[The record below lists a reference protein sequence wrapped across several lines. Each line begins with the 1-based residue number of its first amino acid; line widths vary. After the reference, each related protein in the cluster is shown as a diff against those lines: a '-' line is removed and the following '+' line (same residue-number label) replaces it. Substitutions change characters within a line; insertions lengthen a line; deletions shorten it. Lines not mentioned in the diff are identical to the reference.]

1 MSRKELSRFHR
12 QNAWTC
18 VQAYTLA
25 VFCLVL
31 GVALGYLFRGSASPA
46 TEVVPMYSPA
56 EGKVSADG
64 MATTSP
70 AQQKGMLDRAVAPLL
85 ATLKNNPDDFDTNV
99 KLANLYYG
107 GQQYR
112 EAIKYYERAL
122 KIQPR
127 NADVLT
133 DFGTSFWYM
142 GDADKAI
149 AEFQTALKY
158 QPSRAST
165 LFNLGIVRWQ
175 GKNDPKGA
183 AQAWEEL
190 LQKNPDY
197 PDKRRLKEFIERAKQ
212 HAQG

>member
-1 MSRKELSRFHR
+1 LRNS
-12 QNAWTC
+12 
-18 VQAYTLA
+18 
-25 VFCLVL
+25 
-31 GVALGYLFRGSASPA
+31 
-46 TEVVPMYSPA
+46 
-56 EGKVSADG
+56 
-64 MATTSP
+64 
-70 AQQKGMLDRAVAPLL
+70 
-85 ATLKNNPDDFDTNV
+85 PDDFDTNL
-99 KLANLYYG
+99 KLANLYYD
-107 GQQYR
+107 GQQYP

-149 AEFQTALKY
+149 AEFQTALRY
-158 QPSRAST
+158 QPGRAST
-165 LFNLGIVRWQ
+165 LFNLGIVQWQ

-197 PDKRRLKEFIERAKQ
+197 PEKQRLKEFIDRAKQ
-212 HAQG
+212 HTQG